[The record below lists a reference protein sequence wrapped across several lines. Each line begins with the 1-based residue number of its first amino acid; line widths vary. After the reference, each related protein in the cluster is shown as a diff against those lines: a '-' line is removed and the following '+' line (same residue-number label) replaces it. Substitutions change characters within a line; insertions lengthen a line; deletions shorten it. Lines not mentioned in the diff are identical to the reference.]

1 MLVII
6 SHKRYNKARKGD
18 GMERTLYHGSQIIL
32 EKPEYGKGARNNDYG
47 RGFYCTEEI
56 ELAKEWACAKQ
67 TNGYVNIY
75 KLNLEGFRV
84 LNLNSGKYHILNW
97 LALLADNRTYWQNGS
112 IAEEAKKYIKE
123 HFLIDITPYDI
134 VVGYRADD
142 SYFSFAQDFVSG
154 VISLEKLSEAMR
166 LGKLGEQIVLK
177 SPKAFETIY
186 FQNYEN
192 VDAEIYYIKK
202 AEREREARREYRRR
216 KKESADIHELFML
229 DIMREGMENGD
240 TRLFR

>member
-1 MLVII
+1 M
-6 SHKRYNKARKGD
+6 
-18 GMERTLYHGSQIIL
+18 
-32 EKPEYGKGARNNDYG
+32 EKPEYAKGARNNDYG

-75 KLNLEGFRV
+75 KLDLEGFRV

-112 IAEEAKKYIKE
+112 IAEEGKRYLKK
-123 HFLIDITPYDI
+123 HFLLDISEYDVI
-134 VVGYRADD
+134 IGYRADD
-142 SYFSFAQDFVSG
+142 SYFSFAQDFVAG
-154 VISLEKLSEAMR
+154 TISLQKLSEAMR

-177 SPKAFETIY
+177 SPQAFEKIQY
-186 FQNYEN
+186 VKSEP
-192 VDAEIYYIKK
+192 VDMQVYYIKK
-202 AEREREARREYRRR
+202 MERERTARKEYRMSKRQ
-216 KKESADIHELFML
+216 KADLNELFIL

-240 TRLFR
+240 PRLF

>member
-1 MLVII
+1 MKKI
-6 SHKRYNKARKGD
+6 
-18 GMERTLYHGSQIIL
+18 LYHGSEFLI
-32 EKPEYGKGARNNDYG
+32 EKPEFGKGARHNDYG
-47 RGFYCTEEI
+47 RGFYCTENI
-56 ELAKEWACAKQ
+56 ELAREWACVKQ
-67 TNGYVNIY
+67 KNGYVNIY
-75 KLNLEGFRV
+75 ELEMEGLKV
-84 LNLNSGKYHILNW
+84 LNLNDSKYHILNW
-97 LALLADNRTYWQNGS
+97 LAILADNRTYWQNGS

-134 VVGYRADD
+134 IVGYRADD

>member
-1 MLVII
+1 MKKI
-6 SHKRYNKARKGD
+6 
-18 GMERTLYHGSQIIL
+18 LYHGSEFLI
-32 EKPEYGKGARNNDYG
+32 EKPEFGKGARHNDYG
-47 RGFYCTEEI
+47 RGFYCTENI
-56 ELAKEWACAKQ
+56 ELAREWACVKQ
-67 TNGYVNIY
+67 KNGYVNIY
-75 KLNLEGFRV
+75 ELDMEGLKV
-84 LNLNSGKYHILNW
+84 LNLNDSKYHILNW
-97 LALLADNRTYWQNGS
+97 LAILADNRTYWQKGS

-123 HFLIDITPYDI
+123 HFLIDIIPYDI
-134 VVGYRADD
+134 IVGYRADD

-166 LGKLGEQIVLK
+166 LGKLGEPIVLK

>member
-1 MLVII
+1 MKKI
-6 SHKRYNKARKGD
+6 
-18 GMERTLYHGSQIIL
+18 LYHGSEFLI
-32 EKPEYGKGARNNDYG
+32 EKPEFGKGARHNDYG
-47 RGFYCTEEI
+47 RGFYCTENI
-56 ELAKEWACAKQ
+56 ELAREWACAKHK
-67 TNGYVNIY
+67 NGYVNIY
-75 KLNLEGFRV
+75 ELDMEGFKV
-84 LNLNSGKYHILNW
+84 LTLTDSKYHILNW
-97 LALLADNRTYWQNGS
+97 LAILSDNRTYWQNGS

-177 SPKAFETIY
+177 SSKAFETIY

>member
-1 MLVII
+1 M
-6 SHKRYNKARKGD
+6 
-18 GMERTLYHGSQIIL
+18 
-32 EKPEYGKGARNNDYG
+32 
-47 RGFYCTEEI
+47 
-56 ELAKEWACAKQ
+56 
-67 TNGYVNIY
+67 
-75 KLNLEGFRV
+75 
-84 LNLNSGKYHILNW
+84 
-97 LALLADNRTYWQNGS
+97 
-112 IAEEAKKYIKE
+112 
-123 HFLIDITPYDI
+123 
-134 VVGYRADD
+134 
-142 SYFSFAQDFVSG
+142 
-154 VISLEKLSEAMR
+154 EKLSEAMR

-202 AEREREARREYRRR
+202 AERERKARRKYRRR